1 MLKNNLTLDNLANAS
16 FEELNNI
23 PDIGPILAKSITEFF
38 KNEDNMKVIE
48 DLKNVNVNMTYLG
61 KKTNE
66 SSFLNGKRIVVTGT
80 LENYTRDQIQEII
93 EENGGLWS
101 SSVTKKTSAV
111 LVGTNPGSKYDK
123 AKELNI
129 PIWSE
134 QDFQKMLEEA

>member
-1 MLKNNLTLDNLANAS
+1 
-16 FEELNNI
+16 
-23 PDIGPILAKSITEFF
+23 
-38 KNEDNMKVIE
+38 
-48 DLKNVNVNMTYLG
+48 MTYLG
-61 KKTNE
+61 KQTNE